1 MITALYRVLHLLGW
15 WRLSGCFRHQSER
28 PDEGAGWPPARR
40 TNRPRRPSGLNRRVN
55 HLRSVSS
62 DAGMTTAE
70 YAVGT
75 VAAVAFA
82 VVLFKVVQSPAV
94 HSALASVVTGALHV
108 KM

>member
-1 MITALYRVLHLLGW
+1 MITALYRLLDLLN
-15 WRLSGCFRHQSER
+15 RFDRRHPAPR
-28 PDEGAGWPPARR
+28 AGESSRR
-40 TNRPRRPSGLNRRVN
+40 TVEMPPPCACGRSSTHRRAS
-55 HLRSVSS
+55 HLHALAG

-94 HSALASVVTGALHV
+94 HSALAAVVTGALHV
-108 KM
+108 HM

>member
-1 MITALYRVLHLLGW
+1 MITALYRLLD
-15 WRLSGCFRHQSER
+15 LL
-28 PDEGAGWPPARR
+28 
-40 TNRPRRPSGLNRRVN
+40 NRFGRRRPTPRPADSFGATGEPVERTGSNSNQRSNR
-55 HLRSVSS
+55 LRAVTS

-94 HSALASVVTGALHV
+94 HSALAAVVTGALHV
-108 KM
+108 HM

>member
-1 MITALYRVLHLLGW
+1 MITALYRLVDLLCLLG
-15 WRLSGCFRHQSER
+15 R
-28 PDEGAGWPPARR
+28 
-40 TNRPRRPSGLNRRVN
+40 RRPAAPTNDSLGQTRQARPACTCRRSGSRRATY
-55 HLRSVSS
+55 LRAVTG

-94 HSALASVVTGALHV
+94 HSALAAIVTGALHV
-108 KM
+108 RM

>member
-1 MITALYRVLHLLGW
+1 MITALYRLLDLLNQLG
-15 WRLSGCFRHQSER
+15 RSR
-28 PDEGAGWPPARR
+28 PAPRPEGSSSQTLETRPPEARR
-40 TNRPRRPSGLNRRVN
+40 RSNAHRRATY
-55 HLRSVSS
+55 LRAVTS

-94 HSALASVVTGALHV
+94 HSALAAVVTGALHV
-108 KM
+108 HM

>member
-1 MITALYRVLHLLGW
+1 MITALYRLLDLLCRFGSAGARQ
-15 WRLSGCFRHQSER
+15 RLRTSHSARRGGRAQ
-28 PDEGAGWPPARR
+28 PARAR
-40 TNRPRRPSGLNRRVN
+40 RSDPRSARP
-55 HLRSVSS
+55 HLRAVTG

-94 HSALASVVTGALHV
+94 HSALAAIVTGALHV
-108 KM
+108 RM

>member
-1 MITALYRVLHLLGW
+1 MITTLYRLLELLKRIG
-15 WRLSGCFRHQSER
+15 R
-28 PDEGAGWPPARR
+28 
-40 TNRPRRPSGLNRRVN
+40 RRPTARLPGSSKRMVAQRPCACGRSSDHRRAS
-55 HLRSVSS
+55 HLRGVSS

-94 HSALASVVTGALHV
+94 HSALTAIVTGALHV
-108 KM
+108 HM

>member
-1 MITALYRVLHLLGW
+1 MITALYRLLAVLNGFSR
-15 WRLSGCFRHQSER
+15 WRPAPHPGESSR
-28 PDEGAGWPPARR
+28 PTSKPDPRSCTCHRANSHRR
-40 TNRPRRPSGLNRRVN
+40 MS
-55 HLRSVSS
+55 HLRMVTS

-94 HSALASVVTGALHV
+94 HSALAAVVTGALHV
-108 KM
+108 HM

>member
-1 MITALYRVLHLLGW
+1 MITALLHLFQLLGR
-15 WRLSGCFRHQSER
+15 WRFDRPSAFRSGPWTQPTLHR
-28 PDEGAGWPPARR
+28 PPGAGRR
-40 TNRPRRPSGLNRRVN
+40 QRTRSRPVPY
-55 HLRSVSS
+55 LRALRS

-94 HSALASVVTGALHV
+94 HGALSAIVTGALNVHL
-108 KM
+108 

>member
-1 MITALYRVLHLLGW
+1 MITALYRLLDL
-15 WRLSGCFRHQSER
+15 LSRFGRRRPIPHPADPFR
-28 PDEGAGWPPARR
+28 PPAEPVAGTGSDSHRR
-40 TNRPRRPSGLNRRVN
+40 SNR
-55 HLRSVSS
+55 LRAVTG

-94 HSALASVVTGALHV
+94 HSALAAVVTGALHV
-108 KM
+108 HM

>member
-1 MITALYRVLHLLGW
+1 MITALLHLFHLLDR
-15 WRLSGCFRHQSER
+15 WRFG
-28 PDEGAGWPPARR
+28 
-40 TNRPRRPSGLNRRVN
+40 RRPAPMTPHASRAPGATRAHRTRSGSVAY
-55 HLRSVSS
+55 LRALG

-94 HSALASVVTGALHV
+94 HSALAGVVTGALNVHL
-108 KM
+108 

>member
-1 MITALYRVLHLLGW
+1 MITVLYRLLTLVGRW
-15 WRLSGCFRHQSER
+15 SPAARTGEPFRHKAHARER
-28 PDEGAGWPPARR
+28 TRR
-40 TNRPRRPSGLNRRVN
+40 LRVRPHTALRRVT
-55 HLRSVSS
+55 HLHAVRS

-94 HSALASVVTGALHV
+94 HSALVAVVTGALRVH
-108 KM
+108 M

>member
-1 MITALYRVLHLLGW
+1 MITTLYRLLE
-15 WRLSGCFRHQSER
+15 LL
-28 PDEGAGWPPARR
+28 
-40 TNRPRRPSGLNRRVN
+40 NRIGRRRPTAHLPGSSRRMVAGRPPCVCGRSSAHRRAS
-55 HLRSVSS
+55 HLRGVSS

-94 HSALASVVTGALHV
+94 HSALTAIVTGALHV
-108 KM
+108 HM